1 MSCRL
6 LHSVYFLAYKI
17 SVNRAKSKI
26 SLDIFSDG
34 VHLYKINITF
44 VTIFLKITTMVDYDK
59 MVADARDELFACVM
73 RQGFSSEEIASVHR
87 AYALA
92 EEAHRPQR
100 RKSGEPYILHPIAVA
115 MIVAN
120 EIGLGAEPI
129 CAALLHDVVEDTD
142 YTLKEIREMF
152 GEDVATLVN
161 VVTKKKKN
169 HYETSLQVDNYK
181 QMLQSIHYDIR
192 ALLLKLA
199 DRLHNMRTLKSML
212 PHKQLKIASETDYF
226 YAPLANRLGLY
237 QVKTELENLSFR
249 YRQPNEYEETRGYIA
264 RYVANHEAAAE
275 AWMKP
280 IRELLALR
288 GINATVVCEPRSA
301 YSIWAKMQEDSIPL
315 REVEHIRIVHINY
328 DNWRELGMTEKEMA
342 LFIYSLI
349 TNLYSEKPSSM
360 NSYLD
365 VPKDNNYRS
374 LHCKLMGNEGR
385 WMEVHIASTEMRKI
399 SNRGCL
405 VGREHNVE
413 RWLDN
418 FRRVL
423 KELAEQ
429 GKSGGFMEDV
439 RSTFYEDD
447 IYVFTPKGKMVVLP
461 KGATAI
467 DFAFEIHNQVGE
479 QMKFAII
486 NDKLCSVKTKL
497 QKGDRVRIGTDDTP
511 SIDASWLD
519 HVITYKAR
527 VGIRRYLHKHSESV
541 GDLVL
546 CPDCKPISGDEVIGF
561 RLPDGR
567 IEVHQCHCRKAIGM
581 AAEAGDSIEKTVD
594 MRQFEKMSF
603 PVQFHVESVNK
614 DQLLL
619 TIVSLVS
626 EKMKLSL
633 GNLHSTIED
642 DIVSTDFEV
651 FVHSH
656 NDISQLKD
664 ALTALPHVYGLRT
677 QF

>member
-1 MSCRL
+1 
-6 LHSVYFLAYKI
+6 
-17 SVNRAKSKI
+17 
-26 SLDIFSDG
+26 
-34 VHLYKINITF
+34 
-44 VTIFLKITTMVDYDK
+44 MVMTDFDQ
-59 MVADARDELFACVM
+59 MVAEARDELFACVEK
-73 RQGFSSEEIASVHR
+73 RRFSATEIDLVHR
-87 AYALA
+87 SYALA

-120 EIGLGAEPI
+120 EIGLGVEPI

-142 YTLKEIREMF
+142 HTVKELRELF
-152 GEDVATLVN
+152 GDDVATLVN
-161 VVTKKKKN
+161 VVTKKKKKK
-169 HYETSLQVDNYK
+169 YETSLQVDNYK

-192 ALLLKLA
+192 ALLIKLA

-249 YRQPNEYEETRGYIA
+249 YRQPNEYEEVKNYIT
-264 RYVANHEAAAE
+264 RYVEEHAAAAE
-275 AWMKP
+275 EWMKP
-280 IRELLALR
+280 IREVLALR

-301 YSIWAKMQEDSIPL
+301 YSIWAKMKEDSISL
-315 REVEHIRIVHINY
+315 SEVEHIRIVHINY
-328 DNWRELGMTEKEMA
+328 DNWREMEMNEKEVA
-342 LFIYSLI
+342 LLIYSLI
-349 TNLYSEKPSSM
+349 TNIYSEKPSSM

-385 WMEVHIASTEMRKI
+385 WMEVHIASTEMREI
-399 SNRGCL
+399 SNHGCL
-405 VGREHNVE
+405 IGRERNVE

-447 IYVFTPKGKMVVLP
+447 IYVFTPQGKMVVLP
-461 KGATAI
+461 KGSTAI
-467 DFAFEIHNQVGE
+467 DFAFEIHNKVGE
-479 QMKFAII
+479 QMKFAVI
-486 NDKLCSVKTKL
+486 NDKLCSVKTVL

-519 HVITYKAR
+519 HVLTYKAR
-527 VGIRRYLHKHSESV
+527 AGIRRFLHKNPIKV

-546 CPDCKPISGDEVIGF
+546 CPNCKPIFGDEVIGF

-567 IEVHQCHCRKAIGM
+567 IEVHQCHCRKAISM

-594 MRQFEKMSF
+594 MREFEKMSF

-626 EKMKLSL
+626 DKLKLSL

-677 QF
+677 KF

>member
-1 MSCRL
+1 MS
-6 LHSVYFLAYKI
+6 
-17 SVNRAKSKI
+17 
-26 SLDIFSDG
+26 
-34 VHLYKINITF
+34 
-44 VTIFLKITTMVDYDK
+44 FLKHTTMVDYDK
-59 MVADARDELFACVM
+59 MVADARDELFACVEK
-73 RQGFSSEEIASVHR
+73 RRFCSEDIELVHS

-120 EIGLGAEPI
+120 EIGLGVEPI

-142 YTLKEIREMF
+142 HTVKELREMF
-152 GEDVATLVN
+152 GDDVATLVN
-161 VVTKKKKN
+161 VVTKKKKK

-192 ALLLKLA
+192 ALLIKLA

-237 QVKTELENLSFR
+237 KVKTELENLSFR
-249 YRQPNEYEETRGYIA
+249 YRQPNEYDEVKGYIT
-264 RYVANHEAAAE
+264 RYVEDHAAAAE

-280 IRELLALR
+280 IREVLELR
-288 GINATVVCEPRSA
+288 GIHATVTCEPRSA
-301 YSIWAKMQEDSIPL
+301 YSIWAKMKEDHTSL
-315 REVEHIRIVHINY
+315 SEVEHIRIVHINY
-328 DNWRELGMTEKEMA
+328 DNWKELEMTEKEMA
-342 LFIYSLI
+342 LFVYSLI
-349 TNLYSEKPSSM
+349 TNLYSEKPGSM

-385 WMEVHIASTEMRKI
+385 WMEVHIASTEMMEI
-399 SNRGCL
+399 SNHGCL
-405 VGREHNVE
+405 IGRERNVE
-413 RWLDN
+413 RWIEN

-423 KELAEQ
+423 KELADQ

-467 DFAFEIHNQVGE
+467 DFAFEIHNKVGE
-479 QMKFAII
+479 QMKFAVI
-486 NDKLCSVKTKL
+486 NDKLCSVKTLL

-519 HVITYKAR
+519 HAITYKAR
-527 VGIRRYLHKHSESV
+527 AGIRKYLHKSPV
-541 GDLVL
+541 KKGDLVL
-546 CPDCKPISGDEVIGF
+546 CPNCKPISGDEVIGF

-567 IEVHQCHCRKAIGM
+567 IEVHQCHCRTAISM
-581 AAEAGDSIEKTVD
+581 AAEAGDSIQEKVD
-594 MRQFEKMSF
+594 MREFEQMAF

-614 DQLLL
+614 NQLLL

-626 EKMKLSL
+626 EKMGLSL
-633 GNLHSTIED
+633 GNLHSTIVD

-651 FVHSH
+651 YVHSH
-656 NDISQLKD
+656 HDISDLKD

-677 QF
+677 KF

>member
-1 MSCRL
+1 M
-6 LHSVYFLAYKI
+6 I
-17 SVNRAKSKI
+17 
-26 SLDIFSDG
+26 
-34 VHLYKINITF
+34 
-44 VTIFLKITTMVDYDK
+44 DYDQ
-59 MVADARDELFACVM
+59 MVAEARDELFACVKK
-73 RQGFSSEEIASVHR
+73 RKFTKDEIDRVHG

-120 EIGLGAEPI
+120 EIGLGADPI

-142 YTLKEIREMF
+142 HTVKEIREMF
-152 GEDVATLVN
+152 NDDVATLVN
-161 VVTKKKKN
+161 VVTKKKKK

-192 ALLLKLA
+192 ALLIKLA

-237 QVKTELENLSFR
+237 EVKTELENLSVR
-249 YRQPNEYEETRGYIA
+249 YRQPNEYDEVKGYIT
-264 RYVANHEAAAE
+264 RYVEEHAAAAE
-275 AWMKP
+275 AWMNP
-280 IRELLALR
+280 IREVLALR

-301 YSIWAKMQEDSIPL
+301 ASIWSKMREDSISL
-315 REVEHIRIVHINY
+315 REVEHIRIVH
-328 DNWRELGMTEKEMA
+328 NWKEQNMTEKEMA

-385 WMEVHIASTEMRKI
+385 WMEVHIASTEMREI
-399 SNRGCL
+399 SNHGCL
-405 VGREHNVE
+405 VGRERNVE

-423 KELAEQ
+423 KELADQ
-429 GKSGGFMEDV
+429 GKSGVFMEDV

-447 IYVFTPKGKMVVLP
+447 IYVFTPKGKMVILP

-467 DFAFEIHNQVGE
+467 DFAFEIHNKVGE
-479 QMKFAII
+479 QMKFAVI

-497 QKGDRVRIGTDDTP
+497 NKGDRVRIGTDDTP

-519 HVITYKAR
+519 HVVTYKAR
-527 VGIRRYLHKHSESV
+527 TGIRKHLHKIQNKV

-567 IEVHQCHCRKAIGM
+567 IEVHQCHCRKAISM

-594 MRQFEKMSF
+594 MREFEQMSF

-626 EKMKLSL
+626 QKMGLSL

-656 NDISQLKD
+656 HDISQLKD

>member
-1 MSCRL
+1 
-6 LHSVYFLAYKI
+6 
-17 SVNRAKSKI
+17 
-26 SLDIFSDG
+26 
-34 VHLYKINITF
+34 
-44 VTIFLKITTMVDYDK
+44 MVMTDFDQ
-59 MVADARDELFACVM
+59 MVAEARDELFTCVEK
-73 RQGFSSEEIASVHR
+73 RRFSATEIDLVHR
-87 AYALA
+87 SYALA

-120 EIGLGAEPI
+120 EIGLGVEPI

-142 YTLKEIREMF
+142 HTVKELRELF
-152 GEDVATLVN
+152 GDDVATLVN
-161 VVTKKKKN
+161 VVTKKKKKK
-169 HYETSLQVDNYK
+169 YETSLQVDNYK

-192 ALLLKLA
+192 ALLIKLA

-249 YRQPNEYEETRGYIA
+249 YRQPNEYEEVKNYIT
-264 RYVANHEAAAE
+264 RYVEEHAAAAE
-275 AWMKP
+275 EWMKP
-280 IRELLALR
+280 IREVLALR

-301 YSIWAKMQEDSIPL
+301 YSIWAKMKEDSISL
-315 REVEHIRIVHINY
+315 SEVEHIRIVHINY
-328 DNWRELGMTEKEMA
+328 DNWREMEMNEKEVA
-342 LFIYSLI
+342 LLIYSLI
-349 TNLYSEKPSSM
+349 TNIYSEKPSSM

-385 WMEVHIASTEMRKI
+385 WMEVHIASTEMREI
-399 SNRGCL
+399 SNHGCL
-405 VGREHNVE
+405 IGRERNVE

-447 IYVFTPKGKMVVLP
+447 IYVFTPQGKMVVLP
-461 KGATAI
+461 KGSTAI
-467 DFAFEIHNQVGE
+467 DFAFEIHNKVGE
-479 QMKFAII
+479 QMKFAVI
-486 NDKLCSVKTKL
+486 NDKLCSVKTVL

-519 HVITYKAR
+519 HVLTYKAR
-527 VGIRRYLHKHSESV
+527 AGIRRFLHKNPIKV

-546 CPDCKPISGDEVIGF
+546 CPNCKPIFGDEVIGF

-567 IEVHQCHCRKAIGM
+567 IEVHQCHCRKAISM

-594 MRQFEKMSF
+594 MREFEKMSF

-626 EKMKLSL
+626 DKLKLSL

-677 QF
+677 KF

>member
-1 MSCRL
+1 M
-6 LHSVYFLAYKI
+6 
-17 SVNRAKSKI
+17 
-26 SLDIFSDG
+26 
-34 VHLYKINITF
+34 
-44 VTIFLKITTMVDYDK
+44 TTDFDQMVIE
-59 MVADARDELFACVM
+59 ARDELFACVA
-73 RQGFSSEEIASVHR
+73 RRRFSAEEIDSIHR
-87 AYALA
+87 AYDLA

-142 YTLKEIREMF
+142 HTVKEIREMF

-161 VVTKKKKN
+161 VVTKKKKK

-192 ALLLKLA
+192 ALLIKLA

-226 YAPLANRLGLY
+226 YAPLAHRLGLY
-237 QVKTELENLSFR
+237 KVKTELENLSFR
-249 YRQPNEYEETRGYIA
+249 YRQPNEYDEMKSYITN
-264 RYVANHEAAAE
+264 YVEKHAAAAE

-280 IRELLALR
+280 IREVLALR
-288 GINATVVCEPRSA
+288 GISATVVCEPRSA
-301 YSIWAKMQEDSIPL
+301 YSIWVKMQEDSISL

-328 DNWRELGMTEKEMA
+328 DNWKEQNMTEKEMA

-349 TNLYSEKPSSM
+349 TNIYKEKPSSM
-360 NSYLD
+360 NNYLD
-365 VPKDNNYRS
+365 VSKDNNYRS

-385 WMEVHIASTEMRKI
+385 WMEVHIASTDMMEI
-399 SNRGCL
+399 SNHGCL
-405 VGREHNVE
+405 IGRERNVE

-423 KELAEQ
+423 KELADQ
-429 GKSGGFMEDV
+429 GKNGGFMEDV

-467 DFAFEIHNQVGE
+467 DFAFEIHNKVGE

-497 QKGDRVRIGTDDTP
+497 QKGDRVRIGIDDVP

-527 VGIRRYLHKHSESV
+527 VGIRKYLNRHPAQSDH
-541 GDLVL
+541 LVL
-546 CPDCKPISGDEVIGF
+546 CPICKPISGDEVIGF

-567 IEVHQCHCRKAIGM
+567 IEVHQCHCRKAISM

-594 MRQFEKMSF
+594 MREFEQMSF
-603 PVQFHVESVNK
+603 PVQFHVESVNQ

-626 EKMKLSL
+626 EKLKLSL

-642 DIVSTDFEV
+642 DIVSTEFEV

-656 NDISQLKD
+656 DDISQLKD

>member
-1 MSCRL
+1 MIVQ
-6 LHSVYFLAYKI
+6 SVFLPNRIHLFKI
-17 SVNRAKSKI
+17 F
-26 SLDIFSDG
+26 L
-34 VHLYKINITF
+34 TF
-44 VTIFLKITTMVDYDK
+44 VLVILKHTTMVDYDK
-59 MVADARDELFACVM
+59 MVADARDELFACVAQ
-73 RQGFSSEEIASVHR
+73 RRFSEEEVARVHG

-120 EIGLGAEPI
+120 EIGLGAGPI

-142 YTLKEIREMF
+142 HTVKELRELF

-161 VVTKKKKN
+161 VVTKKKKK

-199 DRLHNMRTLKSML
+199 DRLHNMRTLTSML

-249 YRQPNEYEETRGYIA
+249 YRQPNEYDEVKSYIA
-264 RYVANHEAAAE
+264 HYVEEHAAAVE
-275 AWMKP
+275 EWMEP
-280 IRELLALR
+280 IRKVLSLR
-288 GINATVVCEPRSA
+288 GINATVTCEARSA
-301 YSIWAKMQEDSIPL
+301 HSIWSKMREDHISL

-328 DNWRELGMTEKEMA
+328 DNWKELEMTEKEMA

-349 TNLYSEKPSSM
+349 TNIYSEKPGSM

-385 WMEVHIASTEMRKI
+385 WMEVHIASTKMMEI
-399 SNRGCL
+399 SNHGCL
-405 VGREHNVE
+405 VGRERNVD
-413 RWLDN
+413 RWIDN

-429 GKSGGFMEDV
+429 GKSGVFMEDV
-439 RSTFYEDD
+439 RSAFYEDD
-447 IYVFTPKGKMVVLP
+447 IYVFTPQGKMVVLP

-467 DFAFEIHNQVGE
+467 DFAFEIHNKVGE

-497 QKGDRVRIGTDDTP
+497 QKGDRVRIGTDESP
-511 SIDASWLD
+511 SIDASWLN
-519 HVITYKAR
+519 HVVTYKAR
-527 VGIRRYLHKHSESV
+527 AGIRRYLHRHPMKV
-541 GDLVL
+541 GDLML

-567 IEVHQCHCRKAIGM
+567 IEVHQCHCRKAISM
-581 AAEAGDSIEKTVD
+581 AAEAGDSILEKVD
-594 MRQFEKMSF
+594 MREFEQMTF

-626 EKMKLSL
+626 EKMGLSL

-651 FVHSH
+651 YVYSH
-656 NDISQLKD
+656 DDISTLKETI
-664 ALTALPHVYGLRT
+664 TALPHVYGLRT
-677 QF
+677 QFY